1 MTVMIAMLPH
11 HEDPTGLPVA
21 RMIKGTAGGGKTM
34 SGRETDKNPV
44 PKPGVTVVNVL
55 REMNIVAGITMET
68 VIGET
73 KTGSEEGTRTK
84 IKRETGTEEETHT
97 ETRVETGIGAETPTE
112 NRTESVAEI
121 HTEDVTEMVIETGI
135 HTEKETE
142 LGKKIGT
149 WAIAN
154 SIGIGTET
162 CIRTKTDTVIK
173 VVIVTW
179 DPGDALLTQ
188 KSKALIK
195 SGNKTIFSTE
205 MIVRRVVEETGVV
218 VMLMTHLLT
227 VLVKLTKEGR
237 EKMMDG
243 RECSVVAE
251 QLHVCIYRVVKLQ
264 FYFVVLCC

>member
-1 MTVMIAMLPH
+1 MTVMITMLPH
-11 HEDPTGLPVA
+11 YEDPTGLPVA

-44 PKPGVTVVNVL
+44 PKPGVTMVNVL
-55 REMNIVAGITMET
+55 REINIVAGITVET

-73 KTGSEEGTRTK
+73 KIGSEEGTRTK
-84 IKRETGTEEETHT
+84 IKTETEEETHT
-97 ETRVETGIGAETPTE
+97 ETMVETEIGAETHTE
-112 NRTESVAEI
+112 NGTESVDAI
-121 HTEDVTEMVIETGI
+121 HTEDMTEMVIETGI
-135 HTEKETE
+135 HTEKKTE

-162 CIRTKTDTVIK
+162 CIRTKTNTVIK

-179 DPGDALLTQ
+179 DSGDTLLTQ

-251 QLHVCIYRVVKLQ
+251 QLHVCIY
-264 FYFVVLCC
+264 